1 MRVPARVPAR
11 VEREHEV
18 AAEAET
24 GLARDHRGREH
35 GLLHPQV
42 QHAKV
47 DHQVA
52 DPRRGE
58 VCQQDALALVRQPP
72 TQIGGGGDDEHNEH
86 AWIQEPAIPVERPVG
101 QRGEAPCPQLI
112 LTVFLTGALSKA

>member
-1 MRVPARVPAR
+1 MREHHRGEGAHVVAPAVR

-18 AAEAET
+18 AAEAEA

-47 DHQVA
+47 DHEVA

-58 VCQQDALALVRQPP
+58 VCQEDAVALVRQPP
-72 TQIGGGGDDEHNEH
+72 TEIGGGGKAMRTWN
-86 AWIQEPAIPVERPVG
+86 AEPKVAR
-101 QRGEAPCPQLI
+101 QRSTIRLAARL
-112 LTVFLTGALSKA
+112 L